1 MVDREQVLHVARLA
15 KLRLAEGEIDLVAG
29 QLGRILEYVEMLGEL
44 DDEAADAA
52 PPARLEPGP
61 PRADELRESLD
72 RSVAMGLAPKTDGE
86 TFLVPPVI
94 EGSGGA

>member
-15 KLRLAEGEIDLVAG
+15 KLRLAEGDIDRVAA

-44 DDEAADAA
+44 DEDPGGGRPAVLHLGDPRPDE
-52 PPARLEPGP
+52 
-61 PRADELRESLD
+61 PRPSLD
-72 RSVAMGLAPKTDGE
+72 RAAALKLAPKSDGE

-94 EGSGGA
+94 EGSDGA